1 MKRPA
6 RFILLIALL
15 IQAAP
20 ARAYDFT
27 DETARFSVQL
37 PDDWVPLAV
46 PDSKDLISLLSP
58 TPGYRLIAGFTAPK
72 APENLPALIIQE
84 SGYAGGK
91 SYERFTR
98 ADIQR
103 FAAEMS
109 GLKPSQ
115 LYSAETPAVPALVRS
130 MSISATC
137 FSNPPGFVVDGRSK
151 DKFRAH
157 TVVFLGTERMVVLNF
172 ISDDTTY
179 NDFKPAFDKI
189 ATSFSYHYFHR
200 PGLEGKGGSMGSAEA
215 LRLVGVIALFLAAAG
230 GIFYAI
236 YHRRRW
242 DKV

>member
-1 MKRPA
+1 MKHLA
-6 RFILLIALL
+6 AFIFLVALVL
-15 IQAAP
+15 QATP

-27 DETARFSVQL
+27 DDTARFSVQL
-37 PDDWVPLAV
+37 PDHWVPLSA
-46 PDSKDLISLLSP
+46 PDAKDLISLLSP
-58 TPGYRLIAGFTAPK
+58 TPGYRLITGFTTPK

-84 SGYAGGK
+84 SAYPDGK
-91 SYERFTR
+91 SYERFTK

-103 FAAEMS
+103 FAAELS
-109 GLKPSQ
+109 GLKASQ
-115 LYSAETPAVPALVRS
+115 LYSAETPAVPSLVRS

-157 TVVFLGTERMVVLNF
+157 TVVYLGTERMVVLNF
-172 ISDDTTY
+172 ISDDATY

-189 ATSFSYHYFHR
+189 ATSFSYQYLHR
-200 PGLEGKGGSMGSAEA
+200 PGLEGKGGSMGSSDM
-215 LRLVGVIALFLAAAG
+215 LRLVAVIALFVAAAG